1 VTSADERALLEA
13 VAFGRDPDL
22 KPADRLRALEMLRE
36 LGPEPDL
43 EDAFRAELAR
53 LDGRELDLQL
63 DAYCGAEIV
72 RSALAGEGRWP
83 TMEAALRRAI
93 EERARHLAERMYVDR
108 GIAEAETAGNPP
120 AH

>member
-1 VTSADERALLEA
+1 MTAGDERALLEA

-36 LGPEPDL
+36 LEPEPDL
-43 EDAFRAELAR
+43 DDAFRAELAR

-63 DAYCGAEIV
+63 DAYCGAAIV

-83 TMEAALRRAI
+83 TMEAVLRRAI
-93 EERARHLAERMYVDR
+93 DDRARDLAERMYVDH
-108 GIAEAETAGNPP
+108 GIAQAEAAGNSP